1 MYFVILRR
9 AQRPALCRS
18 AQTWQNPFQS
28 LPSSEPEAASWQVV
42 PGLTSACSLEGVSLQ
57 TLAGAICPSK
67 AASIRCW
74 PHGLCVGQP
83 GWDMAAGGCSPSIVF
98 VVLRLLLEVCCFQWQ
113 HVGVPC
119 IFLKISKA
127 QQCLWGKNWEGY
139 WCWVCGLA
147 VTDTCSPLLGGRPG
161 TRLPLCMVALVT
173 MALVK
178 WRCTGK
184 SPQCEDTV
192 SKGAQQ
198 RQMKHLLSPQPWK
211 GPSGSP
217 ALCGFPRNQDLSLG
231 YFTPQ
236 VLHLGSVFTAR
247 VRWSFAATAFRL
259 AQEGRPCERCC
270 PQCARCWVRTVQR
283 CRWWG
288 STSFHRAQ
296 SAAVSEWLKCHMF

>member
-1 MYFVILRR
+1 
-9 AQRPALCRS
+9 
-18 AQTWQNPFQS
+18 
-28 LPSSEPEAASWQVV
+28 
-42 PGLTSACSLEGVSLQ
+42 
-57 TLAGAICPSK
+57 
-67 AASIRCW
+67 
-74 PHGLCVGQP
+74 
-83 GWDMAAGGCSPSIVF
+83 MAAGGCSPSLVF

-147 VTDTCSPLLGGRPG
+147 VTDTCSPLLGGRAV

-184 SPQCEDTV
+184 SPQCEDSV

-217 ALCGFPRNQDLSLG
+217 ALCGFLRNQDLSLG

-247 VRWSFAATAFRL
+247 VRRSFAATAFRL
-259 AQEGRPCERCC
+259 ARGGGGGACERCC
-270 PQCARCWVRTVQR
+270 PQCARCWVRAVQR

-296 SAAVSEWLKCHMF
+296 SAAVLEWLSATCSNFSWHVVMPHSWWCFQCLSRIHFVRCCIYNLTRLCTYPTQWVEQKWYCNIMYRYQI